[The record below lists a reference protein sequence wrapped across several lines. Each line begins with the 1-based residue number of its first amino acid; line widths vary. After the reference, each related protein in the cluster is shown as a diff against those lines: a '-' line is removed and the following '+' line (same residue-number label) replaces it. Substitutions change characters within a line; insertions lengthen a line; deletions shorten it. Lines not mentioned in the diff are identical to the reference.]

1 MPQGE
6 ILSTQKPRLN
16 PLSLSLSLAAA
27 CATAS
32 VVQCY
37 QQVLK
42 LKRARLVFSSSLIS
56 TDQARVLSAPTK
68 LRLATTPR
76 AHRRDKP
83 TNQTPACRVM
93 EEAER
98 REGGNGQDR
107 GTCGRRSGGGRRPCR
122 RSSSPPHSPPPAAAS
137 RPRLHPHRRR
147 GASRSTS
154 SASPCASPCRRP
166 TRLATETAGARPS
179 GR

>member
-1 MPQGE
+1 M
-6 ILSTQKPRLN
+6 
-16 PLSLSLSLAAA
+16 
-27 CATAS
+27 
-32 VVQCY
+32 
-37 QQVLK
+37 
-42 LKRARLVFSSSLIS
+42 VFSSSLIS

-154 SASPCASPCRRP
+154 SPPLRFPMPPPHPPRDRDGRRAP
-166 TRLATETAGARPS
+166 QRPM
-179 GR
+179 RPADPYAAMLRRRRRIW